1 MKLIT
6 YRYQDVTSYGAVVD
20 GGVRDMGKV
29 FGDTMPTLK
38 SVLEKGGLE
47 DIVNAAGRLED
58 ECSVDEIEFLPVIPD
73 PQKIVC
79 VGLNYAS
86 HIEETGR
93 SDSDFPVLFTRFAN
107 TQTGHGQ
114 PMILPR
120 VSDKFDYEGELAV
133 IIEKPGRAIPEDKA
147 LDYVAGY
154 SCYNDGSIRDWQRH
168 THQFTPGKNFPATGG
183 FGPWMVTRDEVPD
196 PTKLELVTR
205 LDGEEMQRA
214 TTDLMIFKIPFLINY
229 ISTFTELLPGDVIVT
244 GTPGGV
250 GFTRKPPVFMKPG
263 GVVEVEISGVGLLRN
278 PIVAE

>member
-114 PMILPR
+114 PMIRPR